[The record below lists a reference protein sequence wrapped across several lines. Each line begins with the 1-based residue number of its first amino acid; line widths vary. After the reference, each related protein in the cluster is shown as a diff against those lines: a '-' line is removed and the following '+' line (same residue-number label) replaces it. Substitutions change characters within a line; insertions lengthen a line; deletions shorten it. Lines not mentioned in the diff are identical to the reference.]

1 MGKKWDLYLNKSE
14 VKSMRI
20 DIISVIPELISS
32 PFSSSIIKRA
42 IESGVVEVNFHNLR
56 DYSKSKHKKV
66 DDYQY
71 GGGPGMVLM
80 IEPIENCLSQLK
92 SKTSYDAI
100 VLMTPSGKQLDQKL
114 SNKFSL
120 FKNIIIVCGHYKGV
134 DQRVKDYLITHEVS
148 IGNYVLTGG
157 ELPAAVFCD
166 SIIRLLPG
174 GIGNETSA
182 LNDSFQD
189 GLISAPIYTRPE
201 NYKGMTVPK
210 ILLSGNSSEIE
221 KWRDKKSIELSS
233 RKNEL

>member
-1 MGKKWDLYLNKSE
+1 
-14 VKSMRI
+14 MRI
-20 DIISVIPELISS
+20 DIISVIPELILS

-42 IESGVVEVNFHNLR
+42 IESGVVKVHFHNLR

-120 FKNIIIVCGHYKGV
+120 FKNIIIICGHYKGV

-221 KWRDKKSIELSS
+221 KWRDKKSIELSLK
-233 RKNEL
+233 KNEL

>member
-1 MGKKWDLYLNKSE
+1 
-14 VKSMRI
+14 MRI

-42 IESGVVEVNFHNLR
+42 IESGVVKVHFHNLR

-233 RKNEL
+233 KKNQL

>member
-1 MGKKWDLYLNKSE
+1 
-14 VKSMRI
+14 MRI

-42 IESGVVEVNFHNLR
+42 IESGVVKVHFHNLR

-92 SKTSYDAI
+92 SKTTYDAI
-100 VLMTPSGKQLDQKL
+100 VLMTPSGKQLDQNL

-120 FKNIIIVCGHYKGV
+120 LKNIIIVCGHYKGV
-134 DQRVKDYLITHEVS
+134 DQRVKDYLITHQVS

-201 NYKGMTVPK
+201 NFKGMTVPK
-210 ILLSGNSSEIE
+210 ILLSGNSHEIE

-233 RKNEL
+233 KKNEL

>member
-1 MGKKWDLYLNKSE
+1 MI
-14 VKSMRI
+14 RI
-20 DIISVIPELISS
+20 DILSATPELLES
-32 PFSSSIIKRA
+32 PFSGSILRRA
-42 IESGVVEVNFHNLR
+42 IEKNIVEVYFHNLR
-56 DYSKSKHKKV
+56 DYSTDKHHKI
-66 DDYQY
+66 DDYQF
-71 GGGPGMVLM
+71 GGGSGMVLM
-80 IEPIENCLSQLK
+80 IEPIDNCIQELK
-92 SKTSYDAI
+92 KYNNYDEI
-100 VLMTPSGKQLDQKL
+100 ILMTPDAKLLDQKI
-114 SNKFSL
+114 SNKLSTL
-120 FKNIIIVCGHYKGV
+120 KNIMIICGHYKGV

-233 RKNEL
+233 KKNQL

>member
-1 MGKKWDLYLNKSE
+1 
-14 VKSMRI
+14 MRI

-42 IESGVVEVNFHNLR
+42 IESGVVKVHFHNLR

-80 IEPIENCLSQLK
+80 VEPIENCLSQLK

-233 RKNEL
+233 KKKEL

>member
-1 MGKKWDLYLNKSE
+1 
-14 VKSMRI
+14 MRI

-42 IESGVVEVNFHNLR
+42 IESGVVEVKFHNLR
-56 DYSKSKHKKV
+56 DYSKNKHKKV

-148 IGNYVLTGG
+148 IGKYVLTVG

-233 RKNEL
+233 RKNQL

>member
-1 MGKKWDLYLNKSE
+1 
-14 VKSMRI
+14 MRI

-42 IESGVVEVNFHNLR
+42 IESGVVKVHFHNLR

-80 IEPIENCLSQLK
+80 IEPIANCLSQLK
-92 SKTSYDAI
+92 SKTTYDAI

-120 FKNIIIVCGHYKGV
+120 FKNIIIICGHYKGV

-233 RKNEL
+233 RKNQL

>member
-1 MGKKWDLYLNKSE
+1 
-14 VKSMRI
+14 MRI

-42 IESGVVEVNFHNLR
+42 IESGVVKVHFHNLR

-92 SKTSYDAI
+92 SKTTYDAI

-233 RKNEL
+233 KKNQL

>member
-1 MGKKWDLYLNKSE
+1 
-14 VKSMRI
+14 MRI

-42 IESGVVEVNFHNLR
+42 IESGVVKVHFHNLR

-233 RKNEL
+233 KKNEL

>member
-1 MGKKWDLYLNKSE
+1 
-14 VKSMRI
+14 MRI

-42 IESGVVEVNFHNLR
+42 IESGVVKVHFHNLR

-210 ILLSGNSSEIE
+210 ILLYGNSSEIE

-233 RKNEL
+233 KKKEL

>member
-1 MGKKWDLYLNKSE
+1 
-14 VKSMRI
+14 MRI

-42 IESGVVEVNFHNLR
+42 IESGVVKVHFHNLR

-120 FKNIIIVCGHYKGV
+120 FKNIIIICGHYKGV

-233 RKNEL
+233 RKNQL

>member
-1 MGKKWDLYLNKSE
+1 
-14 VKSMRI
+14 MRI

-42 IESGVVEVNFHNLR
+42 IESGVVEVKFHNLR
-56 DYSKSKHKKV
+56 DYSKNKHKKV

-80 IEPIENCLSQLK
+80 VEPIENCLSQLK
-92 SKTSYDAI
+92 SKTTYDAI

-120 FKNIIIVCGHYKGV
+120 FKNIIIICGHYKGV

-233 RKNEL
+233 KKKEL

>member
-1 MGKKWDLYLNKSE
+1 
-14 VKSMRI
+14 MRI

-42 IESGVVEVNFHNLR
+42 IESGVVEVKFHNLR
-56 DYSKSKHKKV
+56 DYSKNKHKKV

-92 SKTSYDAI
+92 SKTTYDAI

-120 FKNIIIVCGHYKGV
+120 FKNIIIICGHYKGV

-233 RKNEL
+233 KKKEL

>member
-1 MGKKWDLYLNKSE
+1 
-14 VKSMRI
+14 MRI

-42 IESGVVEVNFHNLR
+42 IESGVVKVHFHNLR

-210 ILLSGNSSEIE
+210 ILLSGNSTEIE

>member
-1 MGKKWDLYLNKSE
+1 
-14 VKSMRI
+14 MRI

-42 IESGVVEVNFHNLR
+42 IESGVVKVHFHNLR

-92 SKTSYDAI
+92 SKTTYDAI
-100 VLMTPSGKQLDQKL
+100 VLMTPSGKQLDQNL

-120 FKNIIIVCGHYKGV
+120 LKNIIIVCGHYKGV
-134 DQRVKDYLITHEVS
+134 DQRVKDYLITHQVS

-233 RKNEL
+233 KKNEL

>member
-1 MGKKWDLYLNKSE
+1 
-14 VKSMRI
+14 MRI

-42 IESGVVEVNFHNLR
+42 IESGVVKVHFHNLR

-92 SKTSYDAI
+92 SKTTYDAI

-120 FKNIIIVCGHYKGV
+120 FKNIIIICGHYKGV

-233 RKNEL
+233 KKKEL

>member
-1 MGKKWDLYLNKSE
+1 
-14 VKSMRI
+14 MRI

-42 IESGVVEVNFHNLR
+42 IESGVVKVHFHNLR

-148 IGNYVLTGG
+148 IGNFVLTGG

>member
-1 MGKKWDLYLNKSE
+1 
-14 VKSMRI
+14 MRI

-42 IESGVVEVNFHNLR
+42 IESGVVKVHFHNLR

-120 FKNIIIVCGHYKGV
+120 FKNIIIICGHYKGV

-221 KWRDKKSIELSS
+221 KWRDKKSIELSL
-233 RKNEL
+233 KKKWTLN

>member
-1 MGKKWDLYLNKSE
+1 
-14 VKSMRI
+14 MRI

-42 IESGVVEVNFHNLR
+42 IESGVVEVKFHNLR
-56 DYSKSKHKKV
+56 DYSKNKHKKV

-80 IEPIENCLSQLK
+80 VEPIENCLSQLK
-92 SKTSYDAI
+92 SKTTYDAI
-100 VLMTPSGKQLDQKL
+100 ILMTPSGKQLDQKL

-120 FKNIIIVCGHYKGV
+120 LKNIIIICGHYKGV

-233 RKNEL
+233 KKKEL

>member
-1 MGKKWDLYLNKSE
+1 
-14 VKSMRI
+14 MRI
-20 DIISVIPELISS
+20 DIVSVIPELISS

-42 IESGVVEVNFHNLR
+42 IESGVVKVHFHNLR
-56 DYSKSKHKKV
+56 DYSKNKHKKV

-80 IEPIENCLSQLK
+80 VEPIENCLSQLK
-92 SKTSYDAI
+92 SKTTYDAI

>member
-1 MGKKWDLYLNKSE
+1 
-14 VKSMRI
+14 MRI

-42 IESGVVEVNFHNLR
+42 IESGVVKVHFHNLR

-92 SKTSYDAI
+92 SKTTYDAI
-100 VLMTPSGKQLDQKL
+100 VLMTPSGKQLNQKL

>member
-1 MGKKWDLYLNKSE
+1 
-14 VKSMRI
+14 MRI

-42 IESGVVEVNFHNLR
+42 IESGVVEVKFHNLR

-210 ILLSGNSSEIE
+210 ILLSGYSSEIE

>member
-1 MGKKWDLYLNKSE
+1 
-14 VKSMRI
+14 MRI
-20 DIISVIPELISS
+20 DIVSVIPELISS

-42 IESGVVEVNFHNLR
+42 IESGVVKVHFHNLR

-233 RKNEL
+233 RKNQL

>member
-1 MGKKWDLYLNKSE
+1 
-14 VKSMRI
+14 MRI

-42 IESGVVEVNFHNLR
+42 IESGVVEVKFHNLR
-56 DYSKSKHKKV
+56 DYSKNKHKKV

-120 FKNIIIVCGHYKGV
+120 FKNIIIICGHYKGV

-221 KWRDKKSIELSS
+221 KWRDKKSIELSLK
-233 RKNEL
+233 KNEL

>member
-1 MGKKWDLYLNKSE
+1 
-14 VKSMRI
+14 MRI

-42 IESGVVEVNFHNLR
+42 IESGVVKVHFHNLR

-120 FKNIIIVCGHYKGV
+120 LKNIIIVCGHYKGV

-233 RKNEL
+233 RKNDL

>member
-1 MGKKWDLYLNKSE
+1 
-14 VKSMRI
+14 MRI

-42 IESGVVEVNFHNLR
+42 IESGVVKVHFHNLR

-210 ILLSGNSSEIE
+210 ILLSGNSTEIE
-221 KWRDKKSIELSS
+221 KWRDKKSIEPSS

>member
-1 MGKKWDLYLNKSE
+1 
-14 VKSMRI
+14 MRI

-42 IESGVVEVNFHNLR
+42 IESGVVKVHFHNLR

-71 GGGPGMVLM
+71 GGGSGMVLM

>member
-1 MGKKWDLYLNKSE
+1 
-14 VKSMRI
+14 MRI

-42 IESGVVEVNFHNLR
+42 IESGVVKVHFHNLR

-221 KWRDKKSIELSS
+221 KWRDKKSIELSLK
-233 RKNEL
+233 KNEL